1 MSKQDKATLH
11 GNIFLLSDNQQS
23 FAAAQVDLLA
33 AIDACGSISG
43 AAKHLGMSYK
53 TAWDRIDA
61 MNNMSE
67 HALVVRSAGGVD
79 GGGTTLT
86 DMGRR
91 IVAGFQ
97 TLQAEHAAMVGRLG
111 ATLHSIKDMATFMRE
126 TQVRTSA
133 RNQYRGVVTQVTRG
147 AVNTEVQ
154 LQVSDSVSLI
164 AIITNDSQQHLDLKP
179 GDYSIAL
186 IKSSWVLLSKE
197 TTLKTSARNKL
208 IGRISRIIAG
218 AVNSEVAL
226 DLGGEKLVYA
236 IVTNT
241 SVADLNLNVGD
252 LACAFFKA
260 SSVILIAD

>member
-1 MSKQDKATLH
+1 
-11 GNIFLLSDNQQS
+11 
-23 FAAAQVDLLA
+23 
-33 AIDACGSISG
+33 
-43 AAKHLGMSYK
+43 
-53 TAWDRIDA
+53 
-61 MNNMSE
+61 
-67 HALVVRSAGGVD
+67 
-79 GGGTTLT
+79 
-86 DMGRR
+86 
-91 IVAGFQ
+91 
-97 TLQAEHAAMVGRLG
+97 
-111 ATLHSIKDMATFMRE
+111 MATFMRE

-208 IGRISRIIAG
+208 VGRISRIIAG

-241 SVADLNLNVGD
+241 SVTDLELNVGD